1 MLYVKFINFWRWW
14 GGGGYFLEVRNQYAK
29 IFVILFS
36 EIIVLSYKEL
46 DKNRDFSILFLIEIF
61 LFFFNV
67 KIIEKG

>member
-1 MLYVKFINFWRWW
+1 MEARI
-14 GGGGYFLEVRNQYAK
+14 QYAK

>member
-1 MLYVKFINFWRWW
+1 MLNVSLF
-14 GGGGYFLEVRNQYAK
+14 GGGGEEEVFFWEVRIQYSK
-29 IFVILFS
+29 IFAIQFS

-61 LFFFNV
+61 LLFLNV

>member
-1 MLYVKFINFWRWW
+1 MLNLSPF
-14 GGGGYFLEVRNQYAK
+14 GGGGEEDLFFSKFRIQYAK
-29 IFVILFS
+29 IFGILFS

-61 LFFFNV
+61 LFFLNV